1 MNLTANILTT
11 LSARVVM
18 LLLALIS
25 SIVLARYLGPE
36 GRGLFALV
44 LLLPELARNLGLL
57 GFEQANAVY
66 AGLLPQQRSTL
77 IWHSALIAC
86 VLGGAFAAL
95 GAGYVALGAPGF
107 DTLIQGPIYL
117 YLIPLAVM
125 PCKLLFEYWTAILR
139 GMNRILLLNVLDV
152 GVKAV
157 LLLFAVL
164 FVVWFGLGVQ
174 GAVLADFLI
183 SVAGV
188 AVIALLLKTVGVLG
202 TPNFDKPLW
211 RRSVGFALPAY
222 GGSLTAYLNYRVDE
236 VIVAMLLPAEQ
247 LGFYVIAVGLAERLW
262 ILPGAVTSALLPHLT
277 NRRERDPQ
285 ISVAVARHVMIWIG
299 LICIGVFVFA
309 GLGIRLLYS
318 SAYEGSI
325 APLRWLLPGIFTLS
339 LGKVL
344 VTELLAQEK
353 PRYTVW
359 ASGIAAFVNIAA
371 NLVLVPRIGISG
383 AALASSISYTVLSV
397 ILMWLFVRETGVSW
411 TAFLIRQSDFAA
423 YSVLWRQWR
432 PSLKRLRLA

>member
-1 MNLTANILTT
+1 
-11 LSARVVM
+11 
-18 LLLALIS
+18 
-25 SIVLARYLGPE
+25 
-36 GRGLFALV
+36 
-44 LLLPELARNLGLL
+44 
-57 GFEQANAVY
+57 
-66 AGLLPQQRSTL
+66 
-77 IWHSALIAC
+77 
-86 VLGGAFAAL
+86 
-95 GAGYVALGAPGF
+95 
-107 DTLIQGPIYL
+107 
-117 YLIPLAVM
+117 
-125 PCKLLFEYWTAILR
+125 
-139 GMNRILLLNVLDV
+139 
-152 GVKAV
+152 
-157 LLLFAVL
+157 
-164 FVVWFGLGVQ
+164 
-174 GAVLADFLI
+174 
-183 SVAGV
+183 
-188 AVIALLLKTVGVLG
+188 
-202 TPNFDKPLW
+202 
-211 RRSVGFALPAY
+211 
-222 GGSLTAYLNYRVDE
+222 LTAYLNYRVDE

-411 TAFLIRQSDFAA
+411 TAFLIRQSDFTA

>member
-1 MNLTANILTT
+1 MNLTGNILTT
-11 LSARVVM
+11 LSARVAM
-18 LLLALIS
+18 LVLALIS
-25 SIVLARYLGPE
+25 STVLARYLGPE

-44 LLLPELARNLGLL
+44 LLLPELARNLALL

-66 AGLLPQQRSTL
+66 AGLVPQHRSTL
-77 IWHSALIAC
+77 VWHSALIAC
-86 VLGGAFAAL
+86 VLGGGIAL
-95 GAGYVALGAPGF
+95 AGGCYLLLGAPGF
-107 DTLIQGPIYL
+107 DSLIQGPILL
-117 YLIPLAVM
+117 YLIPLVAV
-125 PCKLLFEYWTAILR
+125 PAKLMFEYWTAILR
-139 GMNRILLLNVLDV
+139 GMNRILLLNTVDV
-152 GVKAV
+152 AVKAV

-174 GAVLADFLI
+174 GAVMADFLI

-188 AVIALLLKTVGVLG
+188 AAVALLLKAVGVWG
-202 TPNFDKPLW
+202 TPSFDKPLW
-211 RRSVGFALPAY
+211 QRSVNFALPAY

-236 VIVAMLLPAEQ
+236 VIVAMLLPTEQ

-262 ILPGAVTSALLPHLT
+262 ILPGAVASALLPHLT

-285 ISVAVARHVMIWIG
+285 ISVVIARHVMIWIG
-299 LICIGVFVFA
+299 LTCIGIFVVA
-309 GLGIRLLYS
+309 GVGIRLLYS

-359 ASGIAAFVNIAA
+359 ASGIAAVVNIAA
-371 NLVLVPRIGISG
+371 NLLLVPRMGISG

-397 ILMWLFVRETGVSW
+397 ILMWLFVRETGVPW
-411 TAFLIRQSDFAA
+411 KAFLIRQSDFTA
-423 YSVLWRQWR
+423 YSVLWR
-432 PSLKRLRLA
+432 PSLKRFRLA